1 MSKEKPMDKEVTRN
15 CIVATHMILEEI
27 KQTSFANE
35 TNVTI
40 GLDDNN
46 ELKHN
51 LSFLCCCLID
61 IADDLLEEQ

>member
-1 MSKEKPMDKEVTRN
+1 MADLNEEVTRN
-15 CIVATHMILEEI
+15 YIVATRAVLEEL

-40 GLDDNN
+40 GLEDNS

-51 LSFLCCCLID
+51 LAFLCSCLIE
-61 IADDLLEEQ
+61 IADDLLEE

>member
-1 MSKEKPMDKEVTRN
+1 MTDLNEEVTYNYITTTRA
-15 CIVATHMILEEI
+15 VLEEL

-40 GLDDNN
+40 GLEDNS

-51 LSFLCCCLID
+51 LAFLCSCLIE
-61 IADDLLEEQ
+61 IADDLLEE

>member
-1 MSKEKPMDKEVTRN
+1 MADLNEEVTRN
-15 CIVATHMILEEI
+15 YIVATRAVLEEL

-40 GLDDNN
+40 GLEDNS

-51 LSFLCCCLID
+51 LAFLCSSLIE
-61 IADDLLEEQ
+61 IADDLLEE